1 MGTHVGIR
9 DLKQRTSELLR
20 LVRERGESID
30 ISDRGEVVARIVP
43 VARPTASAVRAR
55 KVWRDIDRVAEEI
68 SKDWPRGIG
77 AVRAMREARR
87 G

>member
-1 MGTHVGIR
+1 MRGHVGIR
-9 DLKQRTSELLR
+9 DLKQRTSALLR

-30 ISDRGEVVARIVP
+30 ISYRGEIVARIVP
-43 VARPTASAVRAR
+43 VAKPAASAARAR

-68 SKDWPRGIG
+68 SKHWPRGVG
-77 AVRAMREARR
+77 AVRALREARR